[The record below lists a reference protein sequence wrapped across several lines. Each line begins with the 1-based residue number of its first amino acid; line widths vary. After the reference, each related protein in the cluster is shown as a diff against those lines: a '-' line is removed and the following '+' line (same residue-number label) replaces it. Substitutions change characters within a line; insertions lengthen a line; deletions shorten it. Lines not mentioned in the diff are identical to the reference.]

1 MREYE
6 PDIALQAGED
16 GLRDIRQIV
25 DVAAE
30 RLKPGGTLFMEIGH
44 QQAAAITGLVTE
56 FPSLTLARISND
68 LQRIPRVAVIERKI
82 TND

>member
-1 MREYE
+1 MSTE

-25 DVAAE
+25 DLAAE

-44 QQAAAITGLVTE
+44 QQAEAIAELVRE

>member
-1 MREYE
+1 
-6 PDIALQAGED
+6 
-16 GLRDIRQIV
+16 V
-25 DVAAE
+25 S

-44 QQAAAITGLVTE
+44 TQGAALADLIAG

-82 TND
+82 TDP